1 MTLDEA
7 IGIKSE
13 MRDAKTGEYVD
24 LSERCRRAI
33 EFLGGLDEVVKFIPF
48 PVDTLREKLKE
59 DPHLNNTSLS
69 TWDKAAGFKC
79 STIAY
84 WCVAASGSCMR
95 STALRLPAAL
105 MASAFSRRQSGCWW
119 NRRRLT
125 NKTRMPS
132 GGPELFPS
140 RMHITE

>member
-79 STIAY
+79 STCGNAWRQEYHCLLVRGGIWELY
-84 WCVAASGSCMR
+84 EKHGVTSASCADGVSILKEAVRMLVEQE
-95 STALRLPAAL
+95 ALDK
-105 MASAFSRRQSGCWW
+105 Q
-119 NRRRLT
+119 N
-125 NKTRMPS
+125 
-132 GGPELFPS
+132 
-140 RMHITE
+140 